1 MKLIIAG
8 SRHFTDYAFAEKT
21 IAEMNMEIT
30 EVVCGKARGADTVGE
45 DWALAHQ
52 VPVKYFPAQW
62 DLYGNAAGSIRNAE
76 MAEYGD
82 YLLAFWDGKSRGTKN
97 MIECMK
103 KLGKHGK
110 VIIV

>member
-8 SRHFTDYAFAEKT
+8 SRNFTDYALVEKT
-21 IAEMNMEIT
+21 IAKMNIEIS

-62 DLYGNAAGSIRNAE
+62 DLYGKAAGAIRNAE

-97 MIECMK
+97 MIETMK
-103 KLGKHGK
+103 KLGKHGM
-110 VIIV
+110 VIKI